1 VASKKVIWSL
11 SGKVQQVMR
20 QPIAALPKNLLCCFY
35 GFWQSCNALR
45 VFRFATQAVTFLAVH
60 LSCVRA
66 ALVSFIQPRS
76 FLPPLRFITPRSQ
89 PAICF
94 HGMIYYGKHTGPTI
108 VCTCLSAS
116 TRYNTH
122 WVSLRSLRHSFTS
135 AGFSP
140 PAANN
145 FACLS
150 CLLRLRVCHV
160 FCNLTTM
167 PIEKTKKHAKPLR
180 ITLLATARLT
190 PFFVAT
196 TLQAHARSVH
206 SFLIPVSLVRH
217 APHATAP

>member
-1 VASKKVIWSL
+1 
-11 SGKVQQVMR
+11 M
-20 QPIAALPKNLLCCFY
+20 
-35 GFWQSCNALR
+35 
-45 VFRFATQAVTFLAVH
+45 T
-60 LSCVRA
+60 
-66 ALVSFIQPRS
+66 
-76 FLPPLRFITPRSQ
+76 
-89 PAICF
+89 
-94 HGMIYYGKHTGPTI
+94 YYGKHTGLKI

-116 TRYNTH
+116 ARYNTH

-150 CLLRLRVCHV
+150 CLLRLRVCHG
-160 FCNLTTM
+160 FCAITTM
-167 PIEKTKKHAKPLR
+167 PTRKTKTHAKPLR
-180 ITLLATARLT
+180 ITLLSTARLT

-217 APHATAP
+217 APTLQCGQVCHTAQLLFSRRRYYLFSLPFQ